1 MADETYDVHLEVEQV
16 TETHRTLENDRT
28 VTEVELP
35 GVFNV
40 YLVIGGG
47 RILFDQLK
55 GGVVLDA
62 IETAKQNQA
71 AQDTSTGDPSQPS
84 QPTEPQP
91 QPQV

>member
-1 MADETYDVHLEVEQV
+1 MGQTYDVQIVAEQV

-40 YLVIGGG
+40 YYVIGGG
-47 RILFDQLK
+47 RVLIDQLK
-55 GGVVLDA
+55 GGVVPDA

>member
-1 MADETYDVHLEVEQV
+1 MGQTYDVQIVAEQV

-40 YLVIGGG
+40 YYVIGGG
-47 RILFDQLK
+47 RVLIDQLK

-71 AQDTSTGDPSQPS
+71 TQDTTEPAPSQPS

-91 QPQV
+91 QTQV

>member
-1 MADETYDVHLEVEQV
+1 MGQTYDVQIVAEQV

-40 YLVIGGG
+40 YYVIGGG
-47 RILFDQLK
+47 RVLIDQLK

-71 AQDTSTGDPSQPS
+71 AQDTSTGAPSQPS

-91 QPQV
+91 PPQV